1 MKKVIFALAFA
12 GFATLSSAQIK
23 VDSLSRT
30 SIGQWT
36 HETYEKLCPGVTT
49 IYNANDGCCNLNM
62 YYTTSHLFSNED
74 APYFIQCVT
83 GNTNKEDTPVG
94 VFEHPFSRVFY
105 VNCSGVVYARNGMIQ
120 EAVNP
125 EKKDYPLLNS
135 ARAASDT
142 PSALSRLNGISGV
155 SYQEEVADEGSEDT
169 ESPRSR
175 SAAPAN
181 TTARLGLVAEEVE
194 AAVPEAVRTLDDG
207 KKGIYYSDL
216 VVVLIDAVNELNAKV
231 QELEAQ
237 LGTSASAPAYAPQ
250 SNASVETNN
259 ADSKS
264 SEFLLQNRPNPFD
277 TETAIDYSLP
287 ENAGEAA
294 LCVYDLQGKQI
305 KKYELQDNNGTVVLD
320 ASELGAGMYLYS
332 LIADGKNIAT
342 RRMTI
347 TD

>member
-1 MKKVIFALAFA
+1 MKKFIFALAFA

-36 HETYEKLCPGVTT
+36 HETYEELCPGVTT
-49 IYNANDGCCNLNM
+49 IYNVNAGKSCLNM
-62 YYTTSHLFSNED
+62 YHYSNGMATMED
-74 APYFIQCVT
+74 APYFIQCVN
-83 GNTNKEDTPVG
+83 GNTNREDIPITS
-94 VFEHPFSRVFY
+94 FDRTFSRVFY
-105 VNCSGVVYARNGMIQ
+105 VDCSGVVYSTKGMLQ
-120 EAVNP
+120 EAVEPRRN
-125 EKKDYPLLNS
+125 DDIVTMQAN
-135 ARAASDT
+135 AASDT

-332 LIADGKNIAT
+332 LIVDGKNIAT

>member
-1 MKKVIFALAFA
+1 MKKAIFAIAFA

-49 IYNANDGCCNLNM
+49 IYNNNNGACNLNM
-62 YYTTSHLFSNED
+62 YYSTSNMYSNED

-83 GNTNKEDTPVG
+83 GNTNKENTPVG
-94 VFEHPFSRVFY
+94 FFERPFNRVFY
-105 VNCSGVVYARNGMIQ
+105 VDCSGIVYARNGMIQ

-125 EKKDYPLLNS
+125 TRKGDIVIHQAK
-135 ARAASDT
+135 AANNA

-155 SYQEEVADEGSEDT
+155 SYQEEAEDEESADT
-169 ESPRSR
+169 ASPRSR

-259 ADSKS
+259 ADNKS

-287 ENAGEAA
+287 ENAVEAA

-332 LIADGKNIAT
+332 LIVDGKNIAT

>member
-1 MKKVIFALAFA
+1 MKKAIFAIAFA

-36 HETYEKLCPGVTT
+36 DETYNMLSPGITT
-49 IYNANDGCCNLNM
+49 IYNKSYDKCNLNLYLHNPRQM
-62 YYTTSHLFSNED
+62 SSVTVN
-74 APYFIQCVT
+74 PYFIQCVN
-83 GNTNKEDTPVG
+83 GNSNTDSSLISKKTFD
-94 VFEHPFSRVFY
+94 RVFY
-105 VNCSGVVYARNGMIQ
+105 VNQDGIIFSTRGVIQ

-125 EKKDYPLLNS
+125 VDFSPVPFYS
-135 ARAASDT
+135 RAANNA

-155 SYQEEVADEGSEDT
+155 SYQEEVEDEESEDT

-175 SAAPAN
+175 SAVPAN

-237 LGTSASAPAYAPQ
+237 LGTSASAPAYAPKG
-250 SNASVETNN
+250 NASVETNN
-259 ADSKS
+259 ADNKS
-264 SEFLLQNRPNPFD
+264 SEYLLQNRPNPFD